1 MYSPEKK
8 WDNRNIRI
16 ENRWRFEICNIYATS
31 VTVARPLRHRRAIF
45 AFYCCYKNVEIAV
58 ENWLYYIYIYMYI
71 YVWKLNQ
78 TVLEL
83 DFRAVKFF
91 VLPSTGFEPT
101 PLIHCSTIR
110 LALRPSP

>member
-1 MYSPEKK
+1 MKNNVGTVKKANRQSKIIEKVKIDTPSNHNYSLFP
-8 WDNRNIRI
+8 IRHPVGSYVGY
-16 ENRWRFEICNIYATS
+16 FF
-31 VTVARPLRHRRAIF
+31 RR
-45 AFYCCYKNVEIAV
+45 
-58 ENWLYYIYIYMYI
+58 LYI

-91 VLPSTGFEPT
+91 VLPSTGFELT

-110 LALRPSP
+110 LALRPAS